1 MVTVTE
7 AARERLARLLAVNG
21 KEEGY
26 LRLYVAPGG
35 CSGYSYGL
43 ALEETPG
50 NGDVVVEEGGLR
62 LLIDDFSAPFV
73 AGAEIDYVD
82 NLMGG
87 GFAIKNPNAA
97 GTCGCGQSFRPKE
110 GDGGSPAPC
119 C

>member
-1 MVTVTE
+1 MVTVTD
-7 AARERLARLLAVNG
+7 AARERLLRLLSASG
-21 KEEGY
+21 KENAC

-43 ALEETPG
+43 AIEETPEDT
-50 NGDVVVEEGGLR
+50 DVVVEREGLR
-62 LLIDDFSAPFV
+62 LVIDDFSAPLV
-73 AGAEIDYVD
+73 VGAEIDYVE

-87 GFAIKNPNAA
+87 GFAIRNPNAA

-110 GDGGSPAPC
+110 GEGGTPTPC